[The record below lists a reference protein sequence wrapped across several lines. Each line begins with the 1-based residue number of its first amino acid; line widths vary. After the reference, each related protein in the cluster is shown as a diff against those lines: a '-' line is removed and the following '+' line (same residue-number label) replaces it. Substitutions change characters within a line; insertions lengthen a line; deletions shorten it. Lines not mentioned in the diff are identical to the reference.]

1 MTGQAVL
8 REIKKH
14 EQVLQ
19 RQAEAAAER
28 DASVPDVVVCTCDLI
43 DHDVDLGRFS
53 ETEHGSIVMKL
64 VNALREYVG
73 EHVEADEPA
82 CVARARDT
90 IRKYDLARA
99 RLCEGTAFDW
109 DGE

>member
-14 EQVLQ
+14 ELQ
-19 RQAEAAAER
+19 RQIESAAAR
-28 DASVPDVVVCTCDLI
+28 TASVQDVVECTCDLV
-43 DHDVDLGRFS
+43 DHDVDAGRFS
-53 ETEHGSIVMKL
+53 EIEHGSLVLRL

-73 EHVEADEPA
+73 EHVEADEPE

-99 RLCEGTAFDW
+99 RLGEGTAFDW